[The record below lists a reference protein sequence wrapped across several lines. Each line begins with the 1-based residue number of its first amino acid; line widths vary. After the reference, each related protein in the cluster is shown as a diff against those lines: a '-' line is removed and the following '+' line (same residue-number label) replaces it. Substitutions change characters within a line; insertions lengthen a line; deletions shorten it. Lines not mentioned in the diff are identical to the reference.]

1 MNTTESTAKSL
12 TVKLLDQWIEDQ
24 SDVVALHLKQ
34 KLVPVEGE
42 GGVIFP
48 PTYADIGYNIDT
60 LSDGTKVATIDSV
73 GSQANRMEPLFKRPE
88 YAALVPRIEIILSAA
103 KKNGVQIER
112 RQSLLDL
119 AHRSA
124 DAVVKATPELE
135 RLITPAFEELHRHGN
150 AGPLCAIA
158 PTSLLFGV
166 WDSRGGTGE
175 KRPRLI
181 RSIIRAWDVEPL
193 YSAAQFNSIRK
204 VLEEDEWEALE
215 KEAKSNKTKLSE
227 KGFDDAPAVFRK
239 VSQSAAKHMTE
250 FRNGAPNPER
260 RTLGGV
266 IARGAIERDVTINL
280 VALRS
285 ICGTLAGGNGKPA
298 ISAEELRRYLLSLAL
313 LAGTNDQDLFLRE
326 GCLLRY
332 ADVDTWHSVPR
343 RGAEQAVDLASE
355 DSKRTLFAY
364 ARKQAELISHY
375 WPDSESEYRF
385 DIKEAKKIIAKRD
398 INEEQPAS

>member
-1 MNTTESTAKSL
+1 MSSINEEFLNNLADDPSGP
-12 TVKLLDQWIEDQ
+12 
-24 SDVVALHLKQ
+24 VALHLKQ
-34 KLVPVEGE
+34 KLLPVEGE

-60 LSDGTKVATIDSV
+60 LSDGTKVVTIDSV

-88 YAALVPRIEIILSAA
+88 YAALIPNIEIILST
-103 KKNGVQIER
+103 KEKTGGQTEK

-124 DAVVKATPELE
+124 DAAVKATPELAK
-135 RLITPAFEELHRHGN
+135 LITPAFEALHRHGN
-150 AGPLCAIA
+150 AGPLCAVA

-181 RSIIRAWDVEPL
+181 RSIIRAWDIEPL
-193 YSAAQFNSIRK
+193 HSAAQFNSIRK
-204 VLEEDEWEALE
+204 SLEESDWQELE
-215 KEAKSNKTKLSE
+215 KEAKSRKKKLSE
-227 KGFDDAPAVFRK
+227 TGFDDAPAVFRK
-239 VSQSAAKHMTE
+239 VNQNAAKYMPE
-250 FRNGAPNPER
+250 FRDGAPNPER
-260 RTLGGV
+260 RALGGV
-266 IARGAIERDVTINL
+266 ISGGAIVRDVTINL

-285 ICGTLAGGNGKPA
+285 VFGNLTAEDGKPEVP
-298 ISAEELRRYLLSLAL
+298 AEGLRRYLLSLAL
-313 LAGTNDQDLFLRE
+313 LACTTDQDLFLRE

-332 ADVDTWHSVPR
+332 AGEDIWHSVPR